1 MAKHCSPIAKETERG
16 LKLPT
21 RLQFCSQ
28 LPHFIEEVYKKKR
41 LHSALGV
48 FIPAGILNGDST
60 T

>member
-28 LPHFIEEVYKKKR
+28 LPHFIAEVYKKKTV
-41 LHSALGV
+41 AFGPGV
-48 FIPAGILNGDST
+48 FIPAGILNGDAT